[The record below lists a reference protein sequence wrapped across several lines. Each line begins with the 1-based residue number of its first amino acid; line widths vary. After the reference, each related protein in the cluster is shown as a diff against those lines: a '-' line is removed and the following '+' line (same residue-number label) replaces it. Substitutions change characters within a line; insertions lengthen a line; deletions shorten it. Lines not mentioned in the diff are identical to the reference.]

1 MIKLVVLQIIYKQ
14 LLFGDD
20 NNYYRFNDRWI
31 EAAATFST
39 SNEITTEL
47 EEIEKMLKKGTM
59 FFAFGR
65 IDNLTDI

>member
-14 LLFGDD
+14 LLFGD
-20 NNYYRFNDRWI
+20 NNYYRFNDQWI

-39 SNEITTEL
+39 SIEITTEL

-65 IDNLTDI
+65 LDNLTDI